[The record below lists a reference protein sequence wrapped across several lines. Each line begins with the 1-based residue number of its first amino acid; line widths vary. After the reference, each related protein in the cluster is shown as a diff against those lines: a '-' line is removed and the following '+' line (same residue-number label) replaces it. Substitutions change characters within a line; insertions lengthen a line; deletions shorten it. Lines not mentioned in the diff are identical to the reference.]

1 MNYSNKYF
9 VVIERELI
17 QSKLH
22 TTKNSCSPKQIAT
35 WSSMVESQRSK
46 CIATEDQP
54 NSHPNEILYSI
65 FHGLPLKD
73 VIHTTHISTMYK
85 MMWLDVL
92 AASPVLDFA
101 NHDFIGDSDQMLER
115 AAATVTMCVCVCV

>member
-1 MNYSNKYF
+1 
-9 VVIERELI
+9 
-17 QSKLH
+17 
-22 TTKNSCSPKQIAT
+22 
-35 WSSMVESQRSK
+35 MVESQRSK

>member
-1 MNYSNKYF
+1 
-9 VVIERELI
+9 
-17 QSKLH
+17 
-22 TTKNSCSPKQIAT
+22 
-35 WSSMVESQRSK
+35 
-46 CIATEDQP
+46 
-54 NSHPNEILYSI
+54 
-65 FHGLPLKD
+65 
-73 VIHTTHISTMYK
+73 